1 MTLTRTVRAA
11 IDLGCRVSEVLACIG
26 LFAIAAFILAQIV
39 GRMFGAMVPSAVDFA
54 AFAMAGVTFLGLA
67 GPFRAGGHIR
77 VLPALKALP
86 ERPQRGIEILNV
98 AAATLLF
105 GFVTVM
111 TGDMTWVSYQFNDVS
126 IGLVPVPLWIPQLML
141 VVGSGMATIVLLEE
155 LVLLLTGGGTRFTD
169 TASTEA
175 AL

>member
-1 MTLTRTVRAA
+1 MTPVRAVRAA
-11 IDLGCRVSEVLACIG
+11 IDFGCRVSEVFACIG

-39 GRMFGAMVPSAVDFA
+39 GRLFGAMVPSAVDFA

-67 GPFRAGGHIR
+67 GTFRAGGHIR
-77 VLPALKALP
+77 VLLALKALP
-86 ERPQRGIEILNV
+86 ERPQRAIEVLNV
-98 AAATLLF
+98 AAATALF

-111 TGDMTWVSYQFNDVS
+111 TGDMAWVSYQFNDVS

-141 VVGSGMATIVLLEE
+141 VLGSGMATIVLLEE
-155 LVLLLTGGGTRFTD
+155 LMLLLSGGGTRFTD
-169 TASTEA
+169 TAATES